1 MLDRRSGQVG
11 RIRRLMW
18 GVVGSVL
25 LTVAL
30 GGYWFTQVV
39 AQLGTAARQ
48 ERVQLLALEAA
59 VSNAMAEL
67 SEQTQ
72 EWKDMLLRGHDPV
85 LREKHQHAFE
95 AHALSL
101 QTELVNVQHAARELG
116 LDTDDMAAFSRQH
129 QALMTD
135 YHAAL
140 TLFDPKNPLSHHLID
155 RQVQGR
161 DRLLRDGLRRERE
174 KLEVQI
180 AAREQRLSERGVLGQ
195 QWLKLGALAAFLP
208 LLSLWF
214 FWQVY
219 RALREIVLSDARI
232 RAIYQ
237 AIGDAVLVA
246 DMQGRVESINAT
258 AQKLLGWRE
267 GEARGRLISEVFE
280 LYDVHHQQRVE
291 SPAESVL
298 RDGCP
303 IPMSNGMMLRRRD
316 GSELAVEDSAAPVR
330 DEHGQAVGV
339 VMVFHDVSKRYALLA
354 ELRAARAQFE
364 TLFEQLPEGVLLFD
378 ENLAVIMHNREAA
391 RLLEYSSKETL
402 QLRVFDIEAMDDQA
416 AIVARREKL
425 QQTGRDDFESR
436 YRTRSGRLLEV
447 DVSVQ
452 VVQLP
457 DGRIAFQT
465 LFRDIT
471 EQKQAALQIEHLAYH
486 DQLTGLPNRRL
497 LHDRLSHAISSAV
510 RRDAQLAVIYLDLD
524 HFKDV
529 NDSLGH
535 GTGDALLQVVA
546 ERLLGCI
553 RADDT
558 LARMGGDEFVLMLN
572 DLNDADSAS
581 TAAEKI
587 MHELSRPVCIGG
599 DELRITPSLGI
610 SMCPQDGRDADD
622 LLKYADAALYQA
634 KQQGRATYRFY
645 TQALHDQSVERV
657 QLERLLRHALERH
670 EFELYYQ
677 PQVDLRDG
685 RIIGCEALIR
695 WNHPGMGQIS
705 PGRFIPI
712 AEHSGLIID
721 IGNWVMQEACRQAKR
736 WHDQGRDIKV
746 SFNVSARQFM
756 RPAELMQS
764 LKAAL
769 AESGVDAA
777 RMEVELTE
785 SLLLDPQGMGEVLH
799 EIRALGIHLALDDFG
814 TGYSSLSY
822 LRRFPINILKI
833 DQSFVSDADNNPDDA
848 EMVKTIIGMAHN
860 LRMSVV
866 AEGIETEAQRAL
878 LAVQGCRVGQ
888 GYHYS
893 RPVPAEEFSRL
904 LQRGSGHLALSE
916 MQWIN
921 L

>member
-1 MLDRRSGQVG
+1 MMDSRNGQIG
-11 RIRRLMW
+11 RIRRLMR

-30 GGYWFTQVV
+30 GSYWFIEVV
-39 AQLGTAARQ
+39 AQLGQQARQ
-48 ERVQLLALEAA
+48 ERVQLLALEDA
-59 VSNAMAEL
+59 VSDAMAEL

-72 EWKDMLLRGHDPV
+72 EWKNILLRGNDPV
-85 LREKHQHAFE
+85 QREKHQQAFE

-101 QTELVNVQHAARELG
+101 QAELLKVQDVAHKLG
-116 LDTDDMAAFSRQH
+116 LDVANMAAFARQH
-129 QALMTD
+129 QTLMTD

-140 TLFDPKNPLSHHLID
+140 TLFDPKNPLSYRLVD
-155 RQVQGR
+155 QRVQGR

-174 KLEVQI
+174 RLEVQI
-180 AAREQRLSERGVLGQ
+180 AAREQGVVLGGQ
-195 QWLKLGALAAFLP
+195 GLKLGGLAALLP
-208 LLSLWF
+208 LLSLWI
-214 FWQVY
+214 FWRVY
-219 RALREIVLSDARI
+219 RALNEIMQGDARI

-258 AQKLLGWRE
+258 AQGLLGWTDA
-267 GEARGRLISEVFE
+267 EARGRLISEVFE
-280 LYDVHHQQRVE
+280 LYDVHHQHRVE
-291 SPAESVL
+291 SPAEIVL

-303 IPMSNGMMLRRRD
+303 IPMSNGMMLCRRD
-316 GSELAVEDSAAPVR
+316 GSRVAVEDSASPVR
-330 DEHGQAVGV
+330 DDHGQAVGV
-339 VMVFHDVSKRYALLA
+339 VMVFHDVSKRYALLD

-378 ENLAVIMHNREAA
+378 ENLAVITHNREAA
-391 RLLEYSSKETL
+391 RLLEYGGEELLRL
-402 QLRVFDIEAMDDQA
+402 QVSDIEAMDDIA
-416 AIVARREKL
+416 AIAARKEKL
-425 QQTGRDDFESR
+425 QNTGRDDFESR

-457 DGRIAFQT
+457 DGRVAFQT

-471 EQKQAALQIEHLAYH
+471 EQKQAAAQIEHLAYH

-497 LHDRLSHAISSAV
+497 LKDRLSQAISSVV
-510 RRDAQLAVIYLDLD
+510 RRDARLAVMYLDLD

-535 GTGDALLQVVA
+535 GAGDVLLQVIA
-546 ERLLGCI
+546 KRLQGCI

-558 LARMGGDEFVLMLN
+558 LARMGGDEFVLLLTGVSGA
-572 DLNDADSAS
+572 DDAAS
-581 TAAEKI
+581 IAGKI
-587 MHELSRPVCIGG
+587 MHELSQLVNIGG
-599 DELRITPSLGI
+599 DELCITPSLGI

-634 KQQGRATYRFY
+634 KQQGRSTYRFY

-657 QLERLLRHALERH
+657 QLERLLRHALERN

-677 PQVDLRDG
+677 PQIDLNEG
-685 RIIGCEALIR
+685 HIVGCEALIR

-721 IGNWVMQEACRQAKR
+721 IGNWVMLEACHQAKR

-764 LKAAL
+764 LRHAL
-769 AESGVDAA
+769 AESGVDAT

-878 LAVQGCRVGQ
+878 LAVQGCQVGQ

-893 RPVPAEEFSRL
+893 RPVPVDEFTRL
-904 LQRGSGHLALSE
+904 LQRGIENLALCE
-916 MQWIN
+916 IQWVK
-921 L
+921 

>member
-1 MLDRRSGQVG
+1 
-11 RIRRLMW
+11 MW

-39 AQLGTAARQ
+39 AELGRQARQ
-48 ERVQLLALEAA
+48 EREQLLALDATVGEAI
-59 VSNAMAEL
+59 AEL

-72 EWKDMLLRGHDPV
+72 EWKDILLRAYDPV
-85 LREKHQHAFE
+85 LREKHQRAFD
-95 AHALSL
+95 AHAQSL
-101 QTELVNVQHAARELG
+101 QAELRNVQDAARELG
-116 LDTDDMAAFSRQH
+116 LDADDMAAFARQH
-129 QALMTD
+129 QALMAD
-135 YHAAL
+135 YRAAF
-140 TLFDPKNPLSHHLID
+140 TLFDPKNPLSYRLVDQH
-155 RQVQGR
+155 VQGR
-161 DRLLRDGLRRERE
+161 DRLLRDGLRRERA

-180 AAREQRLSERGVLGQ
+180 AAREQRLGARGLLGQ
-195 QWLKLGALAAFLP
+195 QWLKLGALAMLLP
-208 LLSLWF
+208 LLSLWI

-219 RALREIVLSDARI
+219 RALREIVQSDARF
-232 RAIYQ
+232 RAIYH

-246 DMQGRVESINAT
+246 DMQGRVESINDT
-258 AQKLLGWRE
+258 AQNLLGWRE
-267 GEARGRLISEVFE
+267 AEARGRPIGEVFE
-280 LYDVHHQQRVE
+280 LYDVHHRQRVE

-298 RDGCP
+298 RDGRP
-303 IPMSNGMMLRRRD
+303 IPMSNGMMLCRRD
-316 GSELAVEDSAAPVR
+316 GSRVAVEDSAAPVR
-330 DEHGQAVGV
+330 DEQGNAVGV
-339 VMVFHDVSKRYALLA
+339 VMVFRDVSQRYALLD

-378 ENLAVIMHNREAA
+378 ENLMVIAHNREAA
-391 RLLEYSSKETL
+391 HLLEYGSDEM
-402 QLRVFDIEAMDDQA
+402 LRLRLFDIEAMDGQA
-416 AIVARREKL
+416 AIAARREKL
-425 QQTGRDDFESR
+425 QQTGRDDFESL
-436 YRTRSGRLLEV
+436 YRTRSGCLMEV

-452 VVQLP
+452 LVHLP
-457 DGRIAFQT
+457 DGRMAFQT

-471 EQKQAALQIEHLAYH
+471 EQKQAAAQIEHLAYH

-497 LHDRLSHAISSAV
+497 LHDRLSQAISSAV
-510 RRDAQLAVIYLDLD
+510 RRDATLAVIYLDLD

-535 GTGDALLQVVA
+535 GAGDVLLQVVA
-546 ERLLGCI
+546 GRLLGCV

-558 LARMGGDEFVLMLN
+558 LARMGGDEFVLLLN
-572 DLNDADSAS
+572 GVNGADDVAGI
-581 TAAEKI
+581 AAKI
-587 MHELSRPVCIGG
+587 MHELSQPLSVG
-599 DELRITPSLGI
+599 DDEWHITPSLGI
-610 SMCPQDGRDADD
+610 SLCPQDGRDADD
-622 LLKYADAALYQA
+622 LLKYADVALYQA
-634 KQQGRATYRFY
+634 KQQGRATYRFC

-657 QLERLLRHALERH
+657 QLERLLRHALERN

-677 PQVDLRDG
+677 PQVDLCDG
-685 RIIGCEALIR
+685 QIIGCEALIR

-736 WHDQGRDIKV
+736 WHEQGRNIKI

-756 RPAELMQS
+756 RPAELMRS
-764 LKAAL
+764 LRHAL

-777 RMEVELTE
+777 LIQVELTE
-785 SLLLDPQGMGEVLH
+785 SLLLDPQGMGEVLR

-822 LRRFPINILKI
+822 LRRFPISILKI
-833 DQSFVSDADNNPDDA
+833 DQSFVSEADNNQDDA

-860 LRMSVV
+860 LRMGIV

-878 LAVQGCRVGQ
+878 LAVQGCQVGQ

-893 RPVPAEEFSRL
+893 RPVPAEEFTRL
-904 LQRGSGHLALSE
+904 LQHGIAY
-916 MQWIN
+916 
-921 L
+921 